1 MQKNG
6 QWTYLS
12 LLPWNAVTISQKVSG
27 QGTVI
32 RRSPTSFNYPYGEL
46 VPFRWEIEPDGT
58 HRVFQGSRMLFETKD
73 MPGRD
78 GFRQFRAAAMIGQPN
93 PGTMG
98 FGSVTIEEV
107 ATSP

>member
-1 MQKNG
+1 
-6 QWTYLS
+6 
-12 LLPWNAVTISQKVSG
+12 
-27 QGTVI
+27 
-32 RRSPTSFNYPYGEL
+32 
-46 VPFRWEIEPDGT
+46 
-58 HRVFQGSRMLFETKD
+58 VFQGSRMLFETKD